1 MKRFLFLQIFLFVGL
16 VTSFA
21 QLNWQNVDSLY
32 QPLPP
37 SVHIFRTTDQLD
49 GKPNNAYYLVADL
62 RDKKLDFTVDTT
74 YKRRLNPSQFYT
86 KNNNPI
92 LVVNTTFFSFATDQ
106 NLNVVIRDG
115 KLVSYNIHTI
125 PGKGKDTLTYRHPF
139 GSAIGISRKRKAD
152 VAWLYTDSIISVPK
166 ASRWVIPPVKDS
178 IERPGWLYL
187 SYKTS
192 IPQHMGFEK
201 WKMQTAVGGGPVLL
215 QEGK

>member
-74 YKRRLNPSQFYT
+74 YKRRLSPSQFYT
-86 KNNNPI
+86 KNNNPL

-139 GSAIGISRKRKAD
+139 GSAIGI
-152 VAWLYTDSIISVPK
+152 
-166 ASRWVIPPVKDS
+166 
-178 IERPGWLYL
+178 
-187 SYKTS
+187 
-192 IPQHMGFEK
+192 
-201 WKMQTAVGGGPVLL
+201 
-215 QEGK
+215 

>member
-74 YKRRLNPSQFYT
+74 YKRRL
-86 KNNNPI
+86 
-92 LVVNTTFFSFATDQ
+92 
-106 NLNVVIRDG
+106 
-115 KLVSYNIHTI
+115 
-125 PGKGKDTLTYRHPF
+125 
-139 GSAIGISRKRKAD
+139 
-152 VAWLYTDSIISVPK
+152 
-166 ASRWVIPPVKDS
+166 
-178 IERPGWLYL
+178 
-187 SYKTS
+187 
-192 IPQHMGFEK
+192 
-201 WKMQTAVGGGPVLL
+201 
-215 QEGK
+215 

>member
-74 YKRRLNPSQFYT
+74 YKRRLSPSQFYT
-86 KNNNPI
+86 KNNNPL

-139 GSAIGISRKRKAD
+139 GSAIGISKKRNVD
-152 VAWLYTDSIISVPK
+152 V
-166 ASRWVIPPVKDS
+166 
-178 IERPGWLYL
+178 
-187 SYKTS
+187 
-192 IPQHMGFEK
+192 
-201 WKMQTAVGGGPVLL
+201 
-215 QEGK
+215 